1 MKIKRLELTSFRNY
15 ESLRIDLEEGCNIF
29 YGNNAQGKTNILEG
43 IYLSCT
49 TKSHKKSKDQEMIRF
64 GDDEAH
70 LRVYIEKNEV
80 EQKIDMH
87 LNRSRRKS
95 IAVNGQPIKRAAE
108 LLGIA
113 NIIFFSPED
122 INMIKSGPSERRR
135 FVDMDLSQLDGV
147 YLSSLSQYSRSLEQK
162 NKLLRDASYFE
173 DPSFNGMLDVWD
185 EKLIEYGT
193 EIIKRRKDFL
203 EELNLILKEKNREIT
218 GLDEELSCDYEPDT
232 DIERYREKLFSGRK
246 TDLKRGSTSTG
257 PHRDDIRFSL
267 NNVDLRK
274 YGSQGQQRSASLSV
288 KLSEID
294 LFKKRINDSPVL
306 MLDDVLS
313 ELDSSRQRC
322 LLSSIGNIQ
331 TLITCTGLDELI
343 KNDFIKDKVF
353 FVENAT
359 VIKKERSC
367 INKL

>member
-1 MKIKRLELTSFRNY
+1 MKIKRLELSSFRNY
-15 ESLRIDLEEGCNIF
+15 ESLNIDFEDMINIF

-49 TKSHKKSKDQEMIRF
+49 TKSHKKSRDSEMIRF

-70 LRVYIEKNEV
+70 LRVYIEKKDIEY
-80 EQKIDMH
+80 KIDMH
-87 LNRSRRKS
+87 LKKNRKKY
-95 IAVNGQPIKRAAE
+95 IAVNGIPIKKAAE

-122 INMIKSGPSERRR
+122 INIIKSGPSERRR
-135 FVDMDLSQLDGV
+135 LVDMDLSQLDSL
-147 YLSSLSQYSRSLEQK
+147 YLSTLTKYAKALEQK
-162 NKLLRDASYFE
+162 NKLLKDAAYFKDNSFRD
-173 DPSFNGMLDVWD
+173 MLDIWD
-185 EKLIEYGT
+185 EKLIEYGS
-193 EIIKRRKDFL
+193 EIVGKRALFIS
-203 EELNLILKEKNREIT
+203 ELNEILEKKNREIT
-218 GLDEELSCDYEPDT
+218 GIEEHLSCSYEPDADERSYRDKLLKNRES
-232 DIERYREKLFSGRK
+232 DIRNGN
-246 TDLKRGSTSTG
+246 TSTG

-267 NNVDLRK
+267 NDMDLRK

-288 KLSEID
+288 KLSEIE
-294 LFKKRINDSPVL
+294 LVKQRINDSPIL

-313 ELDSSRQRC
+313 ELDSNRQKC
-322 LLSSIGNIQ
+322 LLNSIGDIQ

-359 VIKKERSC
+359 VEKRERGS
-367 INKL
+367 K